1 MKNQKIQIKRRKK
14 SNANRQKKAKV
25 HKKEPF
31 ALIPEIQSELNEIVS
46 PMGIFELVTGP
57 EELIDLTV
65 VQTNFY
71 AQEMGRNF
79 TVDNNELKAFLWIN
93 YIMNINKLPTIA
105 EYCRV
110 DNLTGNNVT
119 QNTMI

>member
-14 SNANRQKKAKV
+14 SNGNRQKRRKLT
-25 HKKEPF
+25 KKKPF
-31 ALIPEIQSELNEIVS
+31 ALIPEIQSELNKIVS
-46 PMGIFELVTGP
+46 LMDIFELVSGP

-71 AQEMGRNF
+71 AQQTGRNF
-79 TVDNNELKAFLWIN
+79 TVDNNQLKAFLWIN
-93 YIMNINKLPTIA
+93 YIMTINKLPTIA
-105 EYCRV
+105 EYWRV
-110 DNLTGNNVT
+110 DNLTGNNVI